1 MISNVLKI
9 GVGALCVYAILQGDS
24 VDTKTEDMGYIVETD
39 EKAEEVFSQT
49 NVESGIA
56 YNARNIYESLFE
68 ELRVSG
74 VLKQEAEILDVY
86 VNDNELVLNV
96 NEEFIYIGG
105 TLREAEVINR
115 IVEIGLSFNDIKYVT
130 ILVNG
135 NIAETSEGIN
145 IYKMKEKITI

>member
-1 MISNVLKI
+1 MISNILKI
-9 GVGALCVYAILQGDS
+9 GVGGLCVYAILQGD
-24 VDTKTEDMGYIVETD
+24 VKTESEEMGYIVTTS
-39 EKAEEVFSQT
+39 EKAETVFSQT
-49 NVESGIA
+49 DVESGIA

-68 ELRVSG
+68 EYRING
-74 VLKQEAEILDVY
+74 TLKQDAEILDVY

-105 TLREAEVINR
+105 TMRETEVINR
-115 IVEIGLSFNDIKYVT
+115 IVDIGLSFEAIKYVT

-145 IYKMKEKITI
+145 IYKMKSKIEL